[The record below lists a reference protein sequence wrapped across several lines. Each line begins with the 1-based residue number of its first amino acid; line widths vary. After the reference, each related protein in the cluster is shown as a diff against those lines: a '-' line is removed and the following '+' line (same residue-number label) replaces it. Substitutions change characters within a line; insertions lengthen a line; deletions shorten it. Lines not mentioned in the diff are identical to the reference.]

1 MYIELIRIQI
11 IITSFAIVSFAG
23 GGLGNVEEK
32 EERQGDKEK
41 SPLSH
46 PRQRNLRWTI
56 VMKDR
61 WHVGAVLIEITSR
74 SRFWILDKSLCC
86 RYLYLKFS
94 HLLPNLCLQR
104 KTLLCWSSNIPYI
117 LGNLRRVQNIPKD
130 FYSCTNSFK
139 WKRQID
145 IWHVTNSNAD
155 WRLINIIR
163 APRWEREKWPG
174 PSSAKESSGKESRMN
189 NFHGGQEACRC
200 HPNRKHIQIKI
211 LDSGQKSVLKITL
224 S

>member
-1 MYIELIRIQI
+1 MCLVICHGLALQI
-11 IITSFAIVSFAG
+11 ILTSWAVVSLAG
-23 GGLGNVEEK
+23 GCLANVEEK
-32 EERQGDKEK
+32 EERQAEKEK

-56 VMKDR
+56 FMKDR
-61 WHVGAVLIEITSR
+61 KHTSAILIGSPSR

-130 FYSCTNSFK
+130 FHSCTNSFK
-139 WKRQID
+139 WEKKAA
-145 IWHVTNSNAD
+145 WYLTC
-155 WRLINIIR
+155 LIV
-163 APRWEREKWPG
+163 
-174 PSSAKESSGKESRMN
+174 
-189 NFHGGQEACRC
+189 
-200 HPNRKHIQIKI
+200 
-211 LDSGQKSVLKITL
+211 VLASL
-224 S
+224 YL